1 MSTHNISFH
10 GAIRK
15 ISVLFDEKKNKRKK
29 KKTPYVDVVCTWWNH
44 CSEIISLTI
53 HCL

>member
-15 ISVLFDEKKNKRKK
+15 ISVLFDEKKKQTKKK
-29 KKTPYVDVVCTWWNH
+29 KKTPYVDVVCT
-44 CSEIISLTI
+44 
-53 HCL
+53 